1 MNSIRSRTGCGS
13 LHFRGIRLHSP
24 YQTHHTMPLSS
35 LQAGNTRGLDTSVRF
50 TATPNTATLAING
63 LVSGSD
69 TQVQFTVNL
78 DPAFFT
84 CALSADRTQIIITT
98 SGSNR
103 NPTNVVYTVD
113 TGNNMKTTRAGNVI
127 MVMQLVAAGQTTG
140 TVYTFSKSTS
150 GGGAAF
156 KRPPTTEGRA

>member
-1 MNSIRSRTGCGS
+1 
-13 LHFRGIRLHSP
+13 
-24 YQTHHTMPLSS
+24 MPLSS

-50 TATPNTATLAING
+50 TAQPNTATLAING

-69 TQVQFTVNL
+69 SLVQFTVNL
-78 DPAFFT
+78 DPASFT

-127 MVMQLVAAGQTTG
+127 MVMQLVAAGQSNGTTYMF
-140 TVYTFSKSTS
+140 TKSTR

-156 KRPPTTEGRA
+156 KRPPTTAGQA

>member
-1 MNSIRSRTGCGS
+1 
-13 LHFRGIRLHSP
+13 
-24 YQTHHTMPLSS
+24 MPLSS
-35 LQAGNTRGLDTSVRF
+35 LQAGNSRGLDTSVRF
-50 TATPNTATLAING
+50 NVSPNTAMLAING

-69 TQVQFTVNL
+69 SLVQFTVNL

-113 TGNNMKTTRAGNVI
+113 AGNNMKTTRGGNVV
-127 MVMQLVAAGQTTG
+127 MVMQMLTAGQNTG
-140 TVYTFSKSTS
+140 TVYTFTKAT
-150 GGGAAF
+150 GGGGSAF
-156 KRPPTTEGRA
+156 KHGPTTPGQV